1 MNIKLDDEQWQAA
14 THATVG
20 EILADLSERAHAK
33 SRIVTTL
40 ILDQRRIT
48 DRDIDQRFL
57 LESTAQYRD
66 LIATSATQRDIL
78 DAARGSIE
86 RYRALVI
93 QEGTALVTQFR
104 MGREDLATLDLWL
117 GKVADMLELMEN
129 GGFNEVPD
137 RQAQSTAVWIE
148 ELLTARSLRDLVRM
162 ADLLEYE
169 IVPRLSA

>member
-14 THATVG
+14 TNTTVG

-78 DAARGSIE
+78 DTSRGSIE

-93 QEGTALVTQFR
+93 QEGTALVTHFR

-129 GGFNEVPD
+129 GGFNEAPD